1 MTIMSRALRF
11 TIVLAATLTP
21 CLMADD
27 HHTSLDDRFTVEGCY
42 KAAKH
47 KAQAAQDAL
56 ERKYAQREAIE
67 RYVQDALAS
76 RNRNPLTASRHPLL
90 AKAYRAKQAR
100 AAKLCQLLR
109 TKQQSM
115 NSTTDPGEIS
125 KLKFEIRDIWIQLR
139 NIYRELVDNT
149 TNTECVTALLRN
161 LARAELNVRGMP

>member
-1 MTIMSRALRF
+1 
-11 TIVLAATLTP
+11 
-21 CLMADD
+21 MADD
-27 HHTSLDDRFTVEGCY
+27 HHTPLGDRFTVEGCY

-47 KAQAAQDAL
+47 KAQAAQEAL
-56 ERKYAQREAIE
+56 ERRYAQREAIE

-76 RNRNPLTASRHPLL
+76 RNRNLLTASQHPLL

-100 AAKLCQLLR
+100 DAKLCQLLR
-109 TKQQSM
+109 TKQQSI

-161 LARAELNVRGMP
+161 LARAEFHVRETP